1 MRLLCGAL
9 ALFVLGICGAA
20 GAADPVFVT
29 VQLPGAKGSSEPRI
43 AVARDDVRWAV
54 SNLPTPPGDLNN
66 PSVPPSSDDPDAA
79 SGATPEIVYTSRDGG
94 LTWQKTAGTPPQK
107 SATIDTDIVTM
118 PTGRVLTSELDTGGL
133 NFPTATTDDGG
144 KTWTESIG
152 STELADQDR
161 QWFAVGPVPKGA
173 AQPPV
178 YLLYHNFASGI
189 PQHNMWVS
197 TSADGGKTF
206 GPPVPTAQ
214 PGSEAYTDLQC
225 SDSGGPSSITV
236 NPKTG
241 HIYVV
246 FTTRAGIDP
255 VTGTD
260 AGGCGASVFGPLE
273 FNIVNATRV
282 WVADSPDGSI
292 GSWHDT
298 LAVDDAKT
306 QQVVSQQ
313 LAYGTLDNQGNFY
326 VAYPESPNAYPD
338 LAGSALK
345 LTWEAPD
352 AKGTLSGTWSKPAT
366 LIPAEKGSDGKGQ
379 NGVDLVHVLA
389 GDPGKIDV
397 AYFKAQTVA
406 GAKAPVWYTHVL
418 QSFDAQSPTP
428 QVRDY
433 RISDIPTYQWT
444 ADEMMGICQTAQDAG
459 PGQGVV
465 AGLGCDRSTDVW
477 GIALDAQCR
486 LMVAWPARG
495 TSADGGT
502 AQDGA
507 TIAGHQ
513 DGTFVTTQT
522 GGPTL
527 CGSANALPG
536 GSQAVA
542 YQPLPSQVTP
552 GSPATTG
559 SGSGGPASS
568 GGGCVDRVRPLSRPL
583 GKVRAARTRITLH
596 GSAIDKGCHVTGRA
610 ARLRVRSVG
619 VAVGRHVSKTRCR
632 FLRGNATF
640 GPATGCH
647 GATTYLVA
655 HGTSSWSFSLK
666 GHFPKGQYVVWT
678 RATDV
683 ANNYERKAVHRNHR
697 DIRLG

>member
-1 MRLLCGAL
+1 MRPPFGAL
-9 ALFVLGICGAA
+9 ALCLLLLPSAA
-20 GAADPVFVT
+20 SAADPQFST
-29 VQLPGAKGSSEPRI
+29 VKLPGAKGSSEPRI
-43 AVARDDVRWAV
+43 AVARDDIRWAV
-54 SNLPTPPGDLNN
+54 SNLPTPDGDFGN

-79 SGATPEIVYTSRDGG
+79 SGATPEIVYFSRDGG
-94 LTWQKTAGTPPQK
+94 LTWQKTDGTPPQK

-161 QWFAVGPVPKGA
+161 QWFAVGPTPKGA
-173 AQPPV
+173 TQPPV

-189 PQHNMWVS
+189 PQHNMWVATS
-197 TSADGGKTF
+197 TDGGHTF
-206 GPPVPTAQ
+206 AEPVPTAQ
-214 PGSEAYTDLQC
+214 PGSDAYLDLQC

-246 FTTRAGIDP
+246 FTTRAGLESN
-255 VTGTD
+255 TGADT
-260 AGGCGASVFGPLE
+260 GGCGASVFGPLE

-282 WVADSPDGSI
+282 WVADSPDGSP

-313 LAYGTLDNQGNFY
+313 LAYGTLDNAGNFY

-345 LTWEAPD
+345 LTWQAPD
-352 AKGTLSGTWSKPAT
+352 AKGSLTGPWSKPAT
-366 LIPAEKGSDGKGQ
+366 LVAPEKAPDGTGR

-397 AYFKAQTVA
+397 AYFKAETVP

-418 QSFDAQSPTP
+418 QSFDAQSATPT
-428 QVRDY
+428 VHDY
-433 RISDIPTYQWT
+433 KVSDIPAYQWT
-444 ADEMMGICQTAQDAG
+444 ADEMMGICSTAQQTG
-459 PGQGVV
+459 PAQGVV

-486 LMVAWPARG
+486 VMIAWPARG
-495 TSADGGT
+495 TDSDGGT
-502 AQDGA
+502 AQQGA
-507 TIAGHQ
+507 TIAGHD

-522 GGPTL
+522 GGSTL
-527 CGSANALPG
+527 CGSQGDLPG
-536 GSQAVA
+536 GSQAVPFQA
-542 YQPLPSQVTP
+542 APGVPGGATP
-552 GSPATTG
+552 NSAA
-559 SGSGGPASS
+559 SGGR
-568 GGGCVDRVRPLSRPL
+568 GCVDRVGPASRMRGRVLARRTLIRLRGTAADRGCGVKGP
-583 GKVRAARTRITLH
+583 AARR
-596 GSAIDKGCHVTGRA
+596 
-610 ARLRVRSVG
+610 RVRSVS
-619 VAVGRHVSKTRCR
+619 VAVARRVAGGRCR
-632 FLRGNATF
+632 FLRGNGRF
-640 GPATGCH
+640 GPARGCGAGAPHVVARGTG
-647 GATTYLVA
+647 T
-655 HGTSSWSFSLK
+655 WSLTLR
-666 GHFPKGQYVVWT
+666 GHFPAGRYVAWT
-678 RATDV
+678 RAVDV
-683 ANNYERKAVHRNHR
+683 ANNAEPAVRSR
-697 DIRLG
+697 DRRLFRLR